1 MDTLEDETGVRL
13 AARLRLEREG
23 RSWSLADLAARSGVG
38 KATISK
44 IERGDASPTAGV
56 LVRLAAAFDLT
67 LASLLVRA
75 EAGADRL
82 IRAADQPVWRD
93 PDTGYLRRQVFLR
106 PDHPL
111 EIVEVTMPPGKSAVL
126 PAASYAFI
134 RQVVWLSDGDLV
146 VIDPGGRHALAAG
159 DCLGFGPPADVTISN
174 ESDAPARYIVAL
186 ARS

>member
-1 MDTLEDETGVRL
+1 MDTFKDDTGARL
-13 AARLRLEREG
+13 AARIRLERERRG
-23 RSWSLADLAARSGVG
+23 WSLDDLAARSGVG

-75 EAGADRL
+75 EAGADRM

-126 PAASYAFI
+126 PAASYTFI
-134 RQVVWLSDGDLV
+134 RQVLWLIEGELV
-146 VIDPGGRHALAAG
+146 VTDADGRHILAAG

-174 ESDAPARYIVAL
+174 DSNAPARYVVAL

>member
-1 MDTLEDETGVRL
+1 MSTFEDETSARL
-13 AARLRLEREG
+13 AARIRLEREG
-23 RSWSLADLAARSGVG
+23 RGWSLADLAARSGVG

-44 IERGDASPTAGV
+44 IERGDASPTAGI

-75 EAGADRL
+75 EAGTDRVV
-82 IRAADQPVWRD
+82 RASNQSIWRD
-93 PDTGYLRRQVFLR
+93 PDTGYIRRQVFIR

-111 EIVEVTMPPGKSAVL
+111 EIVEVTMPPGKSAIL

-134 RQVVWLSDGDLV
+134 RQVLGLMKGELV
-146 VIDPGGRHALAAG
+146 VTDPDGRHLLSAG

-174 ESDAPARYIVAL
+174 ESTAPARYVVAL
-186 ARS
+186 ARN

>member
-1 MDTLEDETGVRL
+1 MDTLEDETGARL
-13 AARLRLEREG
+13 AARIRLERERRG
-23 RSWSLADLAARSGVG
+23 WSLANLAARSDVG

-44 IERGDASPTAGV
+44 IERGDTSPTAGV

-82 IRAADQPVWRD
+82 IRAADQPIWRD

-134 RQVVWLSDGDLV
+134 RQVVWLTEGELV
-146 VIDPGGRHALAAG
+146 VTDADGRHALAAG

-174 ESDAPARYIVAL
+174 DSHAPARYVVAL

>member
-1 MDTLEDETGVRL
+1 MATFEDETSARL
-13 AARLRLEREG
+13 AARIRLEREG
-23 RSWSLADLAARSGVG
+23 RGWSLADLAARSGVG

-44 IERGDASPTAGV
+44 IERGDASPTAGI

-75 EAGADRL
+75 EGGADRL
-82 IRAADQPVWRD
+82 IRVSDQATWRD
-93 PDTGYLRRQVFLR
+93 PDTGYLRRQVFIR

-134 RQVVWLSDGDLV
+134 RQVVWLIAGELV
-146 VIDPGGRHALAAG
+146 VIDPDGRHLLAAG

-174 ESDAPARYIVAL
+174 ESDAPARYVVAL

>member
-1 MDTLEDETGVRL
+1 MDTIEDETSARL
-13 AARLRLEREG
+13 AARIRLEREG
-23 RSWSLADLAARSGVG
+23 RGWSLADLAARSGVG

-82 IRAADQPVWRD
+82 LRVADQPVWRD
-93 PDTGYLRRQVFLR
+93 PATGYLRRQVFLR

-111 EIVEVTMPPGKSAVL
+111 EIVEVTMPPGKSALL

-134 RQVVWLSDGDLV
+134 RQVIWLVEGALV
-146 VIDPGGRHALAAG
+146 ITDPDGRHALTAG
-159 DCLGFGPPADVTISN
+159 DCLGFGPPADVTIAN
-174 ESDAPARYIVAL
+174 ESDAPARYVVAL
-186 ARS
+186 TRS